1 MFALRQNYKD
11 KGNNLVQGLIKII
24 MNYLHEVQ
32 NRNDFNAFYNCI
44 SEQWMQTEYDDTV
57 LDNWKLPIGIYVVKY
72 NEDVCLNGGWPS
84 HLGDFILGKSESYD
98 EFFSAEINN
107 FYNDSILYTDRDS
120 LYIEKEFWDVLDKT
134 SLVGDKLG
142 QGKFVYESGDI
153 FYGLF
158 LSPKIKYCSTIDKIS
173 IIKEGKRFGQF
184 IDCKRLFNRSQ

>member
-72 NEDVCLNGGWPS
+72 NEDVCLNGDWPS

-120 LYIEKEFWDVLDKT
+120 LFIEK
-134 SLVGDKLG
+134 
-142 QGKFVYESGDI
+142 
-153 FYGLF
+153 
-158 LSPKIKYCSTIDKIS
+158 
-173 IIKEGKRFGQF
+173 
-184 IDCKRLFNRSQ
+184 